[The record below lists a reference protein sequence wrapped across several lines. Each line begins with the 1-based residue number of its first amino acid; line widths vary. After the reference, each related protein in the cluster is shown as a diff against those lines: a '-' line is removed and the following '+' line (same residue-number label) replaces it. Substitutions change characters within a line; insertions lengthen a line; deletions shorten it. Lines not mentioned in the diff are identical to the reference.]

1 LYLGFCFEKPEGSW
15 KSLLLMQR
23 GVICPLVTER
33 KGSALDALTTQ
44 KQLQEHGRLKA
55 SLVNLIKLR
64 LKKFN

>member
-1 LYLGFCFEKPEGSW
+1 M
-15 KSLLLMQR
+15 LLMQR